1 MSNEIDKEF
10 LRQEYFHLQDTV
22 ESFDEKSLTIK
33 AWSVTLSM
41 AGIGAAFTA
50 RIELLL
56 LLSASASLLFWLID
70 TSWKTFQQAN
80 YHRLRTIEKYMKGKI
95 PDEDFRVPDIT
106 GAWSVGWRQT
116 SFLKIMFW
124 HHVFLPHALV
134 VIAGVSLWLINL
146 YYPIVPIIKT

>member
-1 MSNEIDKEF
+1 MAKVIDKEF

-50 RIELLL
+50 EVELLL
-56 LLSASASLLFWLID
+56 LLSAGASMLFWLID

-80 YHRLRTIEKYMKGKI
+80 YYRIREIENYMKGDI
-95 PDEDFRVPDIT
+95 PEEEFNTPAIT
-106 GAWSVGWRQT
+106 TAWSAGWRKT
-116 SFLKIMFW
+116 NFLKIMFW

-134 VIAGVSLWLINL
+134 VIVGTSLWIADLFYTVI
-146 YYPIVPIIKT
+146 

>member
-1 MSNEIDKEF
+1 MGKVIDKEF

-50 RIELLL
+50 KVELLL
-56 LLSASASLLFWLID
+56 LLSAGASLLFWLID

-80 YHRLRTIEKYMKGKI
+80 YYRIREIEKYMKGKV
-95 PDEDFRVPDIT
+95 PDEEFNTPNIT
-106 GAWSVGWRQT
+106 TAWSVGWRKT
-116 SFLKIMFW
+116 HFLKIMFW

-134 VIAGVSLWLINL
+134 VTVGSSLWIVDLF
-146 YYPIVPIIKT
+146 YPVV

>member
-41 AGIGAAFTA
+41 AGIGVAFTA
-50 RIELLL
+50 KIELLL
-56 LLSASASLLFWLID
+56 LLSAGASLLFWLID

-80 YHRLRTIEKYMKGKI
+80 YHRLREIERYMKGKI
-95 PDEDFRVPDIT
+95 PNEDFRCPDIT
-106 GAWSVGWRQT
+106 GAWSVGWRKT
-116 SFLKIMFW
+116 NYLKIMFW
-124 HHVFLPHALV
+124 PHLLLPHALV
-134 VIAGVSLWLINL
+134 VVAGVCLWLINL
-146 YYPIVPIIKT
+146 CHPIIPQ

>member
-1 MSNEIDKEF
+1 MCNEIDMEF

-50 RIELLL
+50 KVDILL
-56 LLSASASLLFWLID
+56 LLSAGSSLLFWLIE

-80 YHRLRTIEKYMKGKI
+80 YYRLRKIESYMKGKI
-95 PDEDFRVPDIT
+95 DASDFRVPDIT
-106 GAWSVGWRQT
+106 GGWSVGWRKT
-116 SFLKIMFW
+116 NFLKIMFW
-124 HHVFLPHALV
+124 HHVFLPHGIIVLTGLV
-134 VIAGVSLWLINL
+134 LWLINL
-146 YYPIVPIIKT
+146 KYCIVLP